1 MFPVNKK
8 YISKFDIISF
18 DIFDTLLFRRVQKPS
33 DVWLILEKKEGKK
46 GFFIDRKKADEK
58 TYAKAIARGG
68 ETTLDE
74 AYSLIPQWASLKEK
88 ELALEREVLYA
99 NKEMIEIWDFLGSIG
114 KRRVIT
120 SDMYLPGD
128 FIRRVLVENGIEG
141 WDGFYLS
148 NEHDCR
154 KSSGQLFEL
163 LINNEGVLPEKI
175 LHVGDNELS
184 DVKAPRKLGIKGRL
198 YKQEG
203 RWFPFTS
210 YWTGVGYRLGGSLGY
225 MYVSWIV
232 RTAKKFG
239 KNHLMF
245 VGRDGYI
252 WNKICNE
259 LWPEIKTDYFF
270 APRLVSIQTLGV
282 IGSDPNALEDRRKY
296 IEEHLKISNPQKVKK
311 LYGDYLKQFTVD
323 EETALVDGCSSGFSA
338 QRLVEDTVGHPVFTF
353 YLIAMA
359 KLSYGAALFSTNL
372 KFLPFQHFSEFVFG
386 APTPPAVGVNEKGI
400 VFKEDCVNDE
410 KFKMEVSEDICQGVM
425 KKAREL
431 HTQKSVILQDRWVEY
446 ANHFMRNL
454 TVEDKDELNK
464 AKNAGDV
471 QQLNFHPITWSP
483 AAKERT
489 ILAIH
494 RMTILTIT
502 YHIFKGRYF
511 SVLMLF
517 KRIPVMLK
525 WKKHWNENVI
535 CSSPERTV
543 D

>member
-1 MFPVNKK
+1 MFSCSEK
-8 YISKFDIISF
+8 YISQFDVISF
-18 DIFDTLLFRRVQKPS
+18 DIFDTLLLRMVRKPS
-33 DVWLILEKKEGKK
+33 DVWLKLEKQEGLK
-46 GFFIDRKKADEK
+46 GFFNDRKRSDEK
-58 TYAKAIARGG
+58 AYAKAIERGG

-74 AYSLIPQWASLKEK
+74 AYRLIPQWASIKEK
-88 ELALEREVLYA
+88 ELTLEREVLYA
-99 NKEMIEIWDFLGSIG
+99 NQEMLDIWNYLGSIG

-128 FIRRVLVENGIEG
+128 FIRGVLLENGIEG

-154 KSSGQLFEL
+154 KSSGRLFEL
-163 LINNEGVLPEKI
+163 LLNNENVLPEKI

-184 DVKAPRKLGIKGRL
+184 DVKAPRELGI
-198 YKQEG
+198 EG
-203 RWFPFTS
+203 RQYRRGEGWLAFTS
-210 YWTGVGYRLGGSLGY
+210 YWTGLGYRLGGSLGY

-232 RTAKKFG
+232 RTAKKLG

-252 WNKICNE
+252 WEKICNE
-259 LWPEIKTDYFF
+259 LWPEIRTDYFY

-282 IGSDPNALEDRRKY
+282 IGSDPYALEDRRKY
-296 IEEHLKISNPQKVKK
+296 IEEHLQTNDPHKIRKFYS
-311 LYGDYLKQFTVD
+311 DYLKQFTID

-372 KFLPFQHFSEFVFG
+372 ILLPFQHFSEFVFG
-386 APTPPAVGVNEKGI
+386 APTPPAIGVNEEGI
-400 VFKEDCVNDE
+400 EFKEDCAHDE
-410 KFKMEVSEDICQGVM
+410 KFKMEVSEDICSGVM
-425 KKAREL
+425 KKVREL
-431 HTQKSVILQDRWVEY
+431 HSQNRVILQDKWVEF
-446 ANHFMRNL
+446 ANHFMTNL
-454 TVEDKDELNK
+454 TIEDKDELDK

-471 QQLNFHPITWSP
+471 QQLKFHPITWSP
-483 AAKERT
+483 VTKERT

-494 RMTILTIT
+494 GIIILTIT
-502 YHIFKGRYF
+502 YHLFKGRYF
-511 SVLMLF
+511 SVLLLF
-517 KRIPVMLK
+517 KRIPIMLK
-525 WKKHWNENVI
+525 WRKHWNENVV
-535 CSSPERTV
+535 CSSPVRIG